1 METYTLLPIGMT
13 MLGATLTSLGYNV
26 QKVVHVRASV
36 LPTTKKPLYVIQPIW
51 IAGFLIFLSGQIM
64 NMLSLGYASQP
75 LVATVSSFQ
84 LVTNAVFAH
93 LIFQER
99 FGRMDF
105 IATIMILFGSLGAVL
120 SIPDPL
126 SPNYTVGDLQQLS
139 WAPSFIGW
147 LAGVVI
153 LIVGLLAVL
162 KLSSSYVSS
171 KRSHLSAFEFL
182 IFHVSDNLVFVYALL
197 AAALGSVVQLLA
209 KGTMQLLRLTFDG
222 ETQLEFVSTWVLIV
236 CLLVCAI
243 TNVHFLNLALRE
255 ADSLTVIPTYFVLNT
270 ALTVV
275 GGLIFFE
282 TYHQFSTRSFSLFI
296 SSVLF
301 TLCGVLVITK
311 QKLPYPVPSW
321 GNSHVLTYSRRASDS
336 IIVAD
341 LSPDELRKY
350 QESGFSFDRTGGTD
364 PSHSY
369 DEESL
374 IMDPHLWHES
384 YQAMSSESD
393 H

>member
-1 METYTLLPIGMT
+1 

-26 QKVVHVRASV
+26 QKVVHARANV
-36 LPTTKKPLYVIQPIW
+36 LPPTKKPLYVVQPVW
-51 IAGFLIFLSGQIM
+51 IGGFFIFLLGQIM

-93 LIFQER
+93 LIFNER
-99 FGRMDF
+99 FGRMDLV
-105 IATIMILFGSLGAVL
+105 ATIIILCGSLGAVL

-126 SPNYTVGDLQQLS
+126 SPNYTVLDLQRLS

-147 LAGVVI
+147 LAFVVA
-153 LIVGLLAVL
+153 LIVGILAVL
-162 KLSSSYVSS
+162 KFSRLASGERWRVAALEEWAT
-171 KRSHLSAFEFL
+171 K
-182 IFHVSDNLVFVYALL
+182 VSDNLVFMYALL

-222 ETQLEFVSTWVLIV
+222 ETQLEFVSTWVLIG
-236 CLLVCAI
+236 CLLLCAI

-282 TYHQFSTRSFSLFI
+282 TYHQFSTKSFILFVA
-296 SSVLF
+296 SVLV

-311 QKLPYPVPSW
+311 QQLPYEAQSW
-321 GNSHVLTYSRRASDS
+321 SNPRLTTFSRRESTTDLHGDASS
-336 IIVAD
+336 E
-341 LSPDELRKY
+341 ELRKY
-350 QESGFSFDRTGGTD
+350 QESGFSFDRNGGVD
-364 PSHSY
+364 PSF
-369 DEESL
+369 DEESP
-374 IMDPHLWHES
+374 IVDPRLWHEN

>member
-1 METYTLLPIGMT
+1 MLPIGMT
-13 MLGATLTSLGYNV
+13 MVGATLTSLGYNV
-26 QKVVHVRASV
+26 QKVVHARASV
-36 LPTTKKPLYVIQPIW
+36 LPPTKKPLYVAQPIW
-51 IAGFLIFLSGQIM
+51 IAGFLIFLVGQIL

-93 LIFQER
+93 LLFNER
-99 FGRMDF
+99 FSRMDL
-105 IATIMILFGSLGAVL
+105 IATIIILCGSLGAVL

-126 SPNYTVGDLQQLS
+126 SPNYTVRDLQRLS

-147 LAGVVI
+147 LAFVVS
-153 LIVGLLAVL
+153 LIVGILVVL
-162 KLSSSYVSS
+162 KISARISSC
-171 KRSHLSAFEFL
+171 KRCRMRALQNL
-182 IFHVSDNLVFVYALL
+182 VRLVTDNLVFMYALL

-222 ETQLEFVSTWVLIV
+222 ETQLEFVSTWVLIG
-236 CLLVCAI
+236 CLLLCAI

-282 TYHQFSTRSFSLFI
+282 TYHQFSLRSFALFI
-296 SSVLF
+296 ASVLV

-311 QKLPYPVPSW
+311 EQLPYTAPTWTDPSAR
-321 GNSHVLTYSRRASDS
+321 TYGRRPSRVES
-336 IIVAD
+336 IPGD
-341 LSPDELRKY
+341 FTPDQFRT
-350 QESGFSFDRTGGTD
+350 QHESGYSFDRSGGLD
-364 PSHSY
+364 ARPSY

-374 IMDPHLWHES
+374 ILDPRLWRES
-384 YQAMSSESD
+384 YQAMSGESD